1 MFSDS
6 AMYMPNYLQYLKQ
19 YLWVFQMLSYMKFV
33 LKSSIN
39 TVRLI

>member
-1 MFSDS
+1 MFIDS
-6 AMYMPNYLQYLKQ
+6 AMYMPNYLQYHSICVCFL
-19 YLWVFQMLSYMKFV
+19 MLSYMKLV